1 MNKTSLIFIFSFITL
16 FSIGTLAMVTYKPS
30 LKKQLKETYTS
41 LLENTTDQDSTEIS
55 EPLPEEI
62 LAPVELPDFKGRLKK
77 DTYEEHLIAAEG
89 SGIGLIQDEN
99 QLSQLLANG
108 VLVEA
113 SEGAGYKVDSLTHSV
128 PFVTQN
134 SKKVLEELGRTYE
147 ALAGEG
153 NYFTVSSA
161 TRTLEQQKNLK
172 KRNRNATAGPSS
184 HSYGVSFDISF
195 IRFNGIR
202 NYDQKAQKNL
212 EAVLKHFQKANK
224 IYVIKERR
232 QACYHITVR

>member
-1 MNKTSLIFIFSFITL
+1 
-16 FSIGTLAMVTYKPS
+16 MVNYQPA
-30 LKKQLKETYTS
+30 LKKQLKETYNS
-41 LLENTTDQDSTEIS
+41 LLENPKDTDSTLLAEPVHKEI
-55 EPLPEEI
+55 E
-62 LAPVELPDFKGRLKK
+62 APIELPDFKGRLKK
-77 DTYEEHLIAAEG
+77 DSYDDHLIAAEL
-89 SGIGLIQDEN
+89 SGIGLIQDEKQLFQLISN
-99 QLSQLLANG
+99 Q

-113 SEGAGYKVDSLTHSV
+113 SYGAGYKVDSLTHSV
-128 PFVTQN
+128 PYITQN
-134 SKKVLEELGRTYE
+134 SKKVLEDLGRTYE

-161 TRTLEQQKNLK
+161 TRTIDQQKNLK